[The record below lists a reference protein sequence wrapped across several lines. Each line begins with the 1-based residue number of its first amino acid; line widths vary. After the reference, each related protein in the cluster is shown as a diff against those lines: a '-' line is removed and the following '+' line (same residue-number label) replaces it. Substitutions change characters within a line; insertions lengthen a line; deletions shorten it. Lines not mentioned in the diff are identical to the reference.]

1 MKKAR
6 RFHCHPES
14 VAGARRFVG
23 GVLSEQPCEIVEVAE
38 LMTSE
43 LATNCLR
50 HARSDFELTIHLSRE
65 EVRVELSDHGEG
77 QPVLRSPA
85 PSERSGRGLRIV
97 QELSEDWG
105 VAASPGGKIV
115 WFTLPL
121 RRHEAESKQRS
132 GASRENEPAQS
143 HGLGRS
149 QEADVG
155 SSRPRMAELRPFRW
169 SARPCRHS
177 RSVCRHAQMRI
188 RRRCVYRVAAVG
200 ISTLTQG
207 SVEADR
213 GFVNRGQ
220 VAACREILGQRVCR
234 ASSLV
239 AARSVI
245 LRARRTPHLTGAG

>member
-6 RFHCHPES
+6 RFHCQPES

-23 GVLSEQPCEIVEVAE
+23 DVLSEQPGEIVEVAE

-50 HARSDFELTIHLSRE
+50 HARSDFELTIQLSRE

-77 QPVLRSPA
+77 QPVVRSPA

-105 VAASPGGKIV
+105 VSPAPGGKLV

-121 RRHEAESKQRS
+121 RTHDAGSKQRS
-132 GASRENEPAQS
+132 GASHENEPVQS
-143 HGLGRS
+143 HGLRRS
-149 QEADVG
+149 READVG

-169 SARPCRHS
+169 SSRPCLRS
-177 RSVCRHAQMRI
+177 RSVRRHARTRI
-188 RRRCVYRVAAVG
+188 GRGCVYRGAAAG

-213 GFVNRGQ
+213 GFANRGQ
-220 VAACREILGQRVCR
+220 AAACREILAQRVCR
-234 ASSLV
+234 PSSPV
-239 AARSVI
+239 AARSNI
-245 LRARRTPHLTGAG
+245 LRGAP

>member
-6 RFHCHPES
+6 RFHCDPES

-23 GVLSEQPCEIVEVAE
+23 DVLSEQPCEIVEVAE

-50 HARSDFELTIHLSRE
+50 HARSEFEMTIHLSRE
-65 EVRVELSDHGEG
+65 EVRVELSDRGEG

-105 VAASPGGKIV
+105 VSPSPRGKTV

-121 RRHEAESKQRS
+121 RTHDAESKRRS
-132 GASRENEPAQS
+132 GASRENEPVQN
-143 HGLGRS
+143 HRLGRS

-169 SARPCRHS
+169 SSRPCPQS
-177 RSVCRHAQMRI
+177 RAVCRHARMRI
-188 RRRCVYRVAAVG
+188 GRRCVYRVAGAG
-200 ISTLTQG
+200 ISRLTQG

-220 VAACREILGQRVCR
+220 VATCREILGQRVCR
-234 ASSLV
+234 PSSLV
-239 AARSVI
+239 TARSFI
-245 LRARRTPHLTGAG
+245 LRARRTPPLTGAV